1 MGLLKAIILFMAGG
15 ACFYG
20 SVTRFMSGETAVAT
34 ALAFFGTWLGVWSL
48 GAFDDAFKDT
58 DSCDTDEQPKKK
70 PQKIEQKTTAE
81 QMPTAERTITDN
93 ENRCELESLD
103 SLLNR

>member
-1 MGLLKAIILFMAGG
+1 MGLLKAIILFIAGG

-20 SVTRFMSGETAVAT
+20 SVTRFMSGENAVAG
-34 ALAFFGTWLGVWSL
+34 ALAFFGTWLGMWSL

-58 DSCDTDEQPKKK
+58 KSCDTEEPVKKK
-70 PQKIEQKTTAE
+70 PLKIEQTI
-81 QMPTAERTITDN
+81 TAERTITDN